1 MPEHEE
7 TQEEEHKQK
16 KYDRNQVSFNYKDQ
30 VATQKAYIMRGGVT
44 QPTVVGE
51 RSKSEQRISS

>member
-16 KYDRNQVSFNYKDQ
+16 EYDRSQVSFNYKDQ
-30 VATQKAYIMRGGVT
+30 VATQKAYIMRDGVT
-44 QPTVVGE
+44 QPTVVCA